1 MTFTRHLIAFS
12 FVFLTAS
19 ATAQTFRLSGFVSA
33 RGVYTQGRHRS
44 WLDGGFAR
52 FGTSPRVQNVDVVQ
66 LGADWTPASWI
77 DVHVGVQGRA
87 EQARASVRPAGLVD
101 AFVAVRKGPF
111 QLRAG
116 QFFLGT
122 SRENRGNLWTSPY
135 TINDSAL
142 NTWIG
147 EEVRPVGA
155 ELEWRHEMA
164 SFDAVTI
171 AGGAFRN
178 NDTMGTLLGWRGW
191 SIGNRVS
198 VYGEVL
204 PLPPLFSLHDERFF
218 EDQRHDGTRP
228 FESDLDG
235 RTGYTLRARFQ
246 RPERGSF
253 QVARIDNR
261 GDREEYRNEY
271 AWQTH
276 FYVVSADIRN
286 DRGTSFLAEYCWGVT
301 GMGFRPEAVVDLS
314 YYAAYA
320 LASQTFGR
328 NRLSARF
335 DVFQT
340 ADRDHTAAETN
351 SETGRAWTLA
361 WFYELPRST
370 RLGLEFANVSSRRP
384 AAAESGFDP
393 VTDGRSV
400 TLELRYGF

>member
-1 MTFTRHLIAFS
+1 
-12 FVFLTAS
+12 
-19 ATAQTFRLSGFVSA
+19 
-33 RGVYTQGRHRS
+33 
-44 WLDGGFAR
+44 
-52 FGTSPRVQNVDVVQ
+52 
-66 LGADWTPASWI
+66 
-77 DVHVGVQGRA
+77 
-87 EQARASVRPAGLVD
+87 
-101 AFVAVRKGPF
+101 
-111 QLRAG
+111 
-116 QFFLGT
+116 
-122 SRENRGNLWTSPY
+122 
-135 TINDSAL
+135 
-142 NTWIG
+142 
-147 EEVRPVGA
+147 
-155 ELEWRHEMA
+155 
-164 SFDAVTI
+164 VTI
-171 AGGAFRN
+171 TGGAFRN

-191 SIGNRVS
+191 SLGNRVS

-218 EDQRHDGTRP
+218 EDQRADGTRP

-246 RPERGSF
+246 RPERGSL
-253 QVARIDNR
+253 QIARIDNR
-261 GDREEYRNEY
+261 GDREEYRREY

-276 FYVVSADIRN
+276 FYVVSGDIRN

-340 ADRDHTAAETN
+340 ADRDHTAETN

-361 WFYELPRST
+361 WFYELPHST
-370 RLGLEFANVSSRRP
+370 RLGVEFANVASRRP